1 MTSIDEAEVAQATPD
16 EEPEQPTRGVR
27 ITGRGV
33 LMFGTVG
40 LLIYLIA
47 GPVLVLVFSSFKRT
61 EGTLPF
67 EAISP
72 YTLENYN
79 DVFLSASTY
88 EVLGNTAIYAAG
100 ALFLSFAVAI
110 GLAWIVE
117 RTDVPLRNTIYIL
130 VIAALGIPTVI
141 AGIAWGLLGNPRI
154 GIINVF
160 LRWIFQMEG
169 EGPFNVFSL
178 PGMILIQAITMIPV
192 TFLLVAGAFRAMDAS
207 LEEAGVTSGGNFR
220 QTTMRITLPVLAPA
234 LLSAFI
240 YQIVTVVESFDIP
253 LIIGLRAG
261 ITVLSTRVF
270 LEIQPVGGLP
280 NYGIASTWSILMLVL
295 ALGPLVYY
303 QKIIARAERYS
314 TVTGKDY
321 RRKRYALGKW
331 KWVALAAVGAYIFAA
346 LILPLSI
353 LVWTSL
359 IPFYQVP
366 AFAVGASGAVSLSLS
381 SFDLVSLK
389 AFRELLE
396 SPFFLRSLR
405 NTLTV
410 GAVVSV
416 LAMSIGMMTAWIV
429 VRLRTRWTKALD
441 ILAYVPH
448 AMPGVIIG
456 TSILLIYL
464 TAPKTFF
471 GFTITPLGTIWII
484 AIALTTQY
492 ISLSTRTMNGSVSQI
507 QVGLEEAGEVSGAS
521 QGQILRKIL
530 LPLVR
535 PSFINGVLLIFLLS
549 VRNLTLAII
558 LQGSKSVLL
567 SVLIFAR
574 WDAGQTEEA
583 AAIGVVMV
591 AFTLVLAILL
601 RRASAAADN

>member
-1 MTSIDEAEVAQATPD
+1 MTTTDDTEAPQATPT
-16 EEPEQPTRGVR
+16 EEPEKKARRTRF
-27 ITGRGV
+27 TGRGI
-33 LMFGTVG
+33 LMFSTVA

-47 GPVLVLVFSSFKRT
+47 GPVSVLIFSSFKRT
-61 EGTLPF
+61 EGTIPF
-67 EAISP
+67 EAASP
-72 YTLENYN
+72 YSLENYN

-88 EVLGNTAIYAAG
+88 EVLVNTAIYAAG
-100 ALFLSFAVAI
+100 ALILSFAVAI
-110 GLAWIVE
+110 ALAWIVE
-117 RTDVPLRNTIYIL
+117 RTDIPLRNTIYIL

-141 AGIAWGLLGNPRI
+141 AGISWGLLGNPRI
-154 GIINVF
+154 GVVNVLTRF
-160 LRWIFQMEG
+160 IFGMEG

-178 PGMILIQAITMIPV
+178 PGMIVVQAITMIPV
-192 TFLLVAGAFRAMDAS
+192 TFLLVTGAFRAMDAS
-207 LEEAGVTSGGNFR
+207 LEEAGVVSGGSFR
-220 QTTMRITLPVLAPA
+220 QTTMRVTLPVLAPA

-253 LIIGLRAG
+253 LVLGLRAG

-270 LEIQPVGGLP
+270 LEIRPVGGLP
-280 NYGIASTWSILMLVL
+280 NYGVASTFSILMLIL
-295 ALGPLVYY
+295 ALGPLIYY
-303 QKIIARAERYS
+303 QRIISRAERYS

-321 RRKRYALGKW
+321 RRKRYELGKW
-331 KWVALAAVGAYIFAA
+331 KPLALVAVGAYVFAA

-366 AFAVGASGAVSLSLS
+366 SLSALDAVG
-381 SFDLVSLK
+381 LK
-389 AFRELLE
+389 AFRELFA
-396 SPFFLRSLR
+396 SPFVLRSLR
-405 NTLTV
+405 NTLIV

-416 LAMSIGMMTAWIV
+416 LAMTIGMMTAWIV
-429 VRLRTRWTKALD
+429 VRLRTKWSKALD
-441 ILAYVPH
+441 ILAYIPH

-464 TAPKTFF
+464 KVPL
-471 GFTITPLGTIWII
+471 PVLGTIWII
-484 AIALTTQY
+484 VIALATQY
-492 ISLSTRTMNGSVSQI
+492 ISLSTRTMNGAVSQI
-507 QVGLEEAGEVSGAS
+507 QVQLEEAGEVSGAS
-521 QGQILRKIL
+521 QGQIMRKIL

-591 AFTLVLAILL
+591 AFTLVLAVVL
-601 RRASAAADN
+601 RRASAAADL

>member
-67 EAISP
+67 EGVSP

-100 ALFLSFAVAI
+100 ALLLSFAVAI

-154 GIINVF
+154 GIVNVF
-160 LRWIFQMEG
+160 IRWMFQMEG

-178 PGMILIQAITMIPV
+178 PGMIAIQAITMIPV

-207 LEEAGVTSGGNFR
+207 LEEAGVTSGGNFG
-220 QTTMRITLPVLAPA
+220 QTTARITLPVLAPA

-253 LIIGLRAG
+253 LILGLRAG

-270 LEIQPVGGLP
+270 LEIRPVGGLP
-280 NYGIASTWSILMLVL
+280 NYGVASTFSILMLVL
-295 ALGPLVYY
+295 ALGPLIYY
-303 QKIIARAERYS
+303 QKIISRAERYS

-331 KWVALAAVGAYIFAA
+331 KWLALAGVGAYIFAA
-346 LILPLSI
+346 LIMPLAI

-366 AFAVGASGAVSLSLS
+366 AFVVSATGAVSLSAS

-405 NTLTV
+405 NTLIV

-416 LAMSIGMMTAWIV
+416 LAMTIGMMTAWIV

-464 TAPKTFF
+464 KLSWLPV
-471 GFTITPLGTIWII
+471 LGTIWII
-484 AIALTTQY
+484 TIALTTQY

-507 QVGLEEAGEVSGAS
+507 QVQLEEAGEVSGAS

-530 LPLVR
+530 LPLIR

-549 VRNLTLAII
+549 IRNLTLAII
-558 LQGSKSVLL
+558 LQGSKSVML
-567 SVLIFAR
+567 SVLIFNR

-583 AAIGVVMV
+583 ASIGVVMV
-591 AFTLVLAILL
+591 IFTLILAVTL
-601 RRASAAADN
+601 RRASASSEAV